1 MEQKEVMVDAGEDL
15 AGWENVVL
23 DAVSLPG
30 ARGCVEVCGI
40 GIGFWEKTC
49 LCFTLL
55 HTWGDERVVDWV
67 LEQGGEVKIG
77 NEMGDTPL
85 WIAYWHGQLGV
96 VKMLVESA
104 TSRDGHVEVVEYLL
118 DLGVLDVDERDNG
131 GEVVRVLVEKGGVDL
146 DARV

>member
-1 MEQKEVMVDAGEDL
+1 M
-15 AGWENVVL
+15 
-23 DAVSLPG
+23 SLLCIAAHVG
-30 ARGCVEVCGI
+30 A
-40 GIGFWEKTC
+40 
-49 LCFTLL
+49 
-55 HTWGDERVVDWV
+55 DRVV
-67 LEQGGEVKIG
+67 EQGGEVEIG

-85 WIAYWHGQLGV
+85 WIAYWHGQPGV

-146 DARV
+146 DVRVWESDPGALVEAGVWSGAPKDQGLGCVGEESDGCGKQRPAG